1 MVFVRRY
8 RILHCNII
16 SNRDVNTSELDFFK
30 KYSYFTAIGTSAVM
44 TIQTSGTN

>member
-16 SNRDVNTSELDFFK
+16 SNRDVNTSELDCFK
-30 KYSYFTAIGTSAVM
+30 KILVFYS
-44 TIQTSGTN
+44 NRN